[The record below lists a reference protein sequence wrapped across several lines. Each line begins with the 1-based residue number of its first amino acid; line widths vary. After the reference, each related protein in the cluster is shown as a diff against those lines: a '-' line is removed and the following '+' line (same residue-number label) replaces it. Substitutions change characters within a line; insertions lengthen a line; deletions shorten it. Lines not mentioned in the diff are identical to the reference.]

1 MSISAIIFSLLIINF
16 IMVLIHESGFIQ
28 NVDEWISSRWKF
40 YHLPYPIR
48 CLLCGTWWLS
58 LLFIIITP
66 GAFTL
71 LNIMLCLVNAHLTE
85 ITQGLWRTIKKLIMD
100 LIGWINNYI

>member
-16 IMVLIHESGFIQ
+16 IMVLIHESGFIE
-28 NVDEWISSRWKF
+28 NVDEWISTRWKF
-40 YHLPYPIR
+40 YHLPYPVR

-71 LNIMLCLVNAHLTE
+71 LNILLCLLNAHLTE

-100 LIGWINNYI
+100 VIGWINNYI

>member
-1 MSISAIIFSLLIINF
+1 
-16 IMVLIHESGFIQ
+16 MVLIHESGFIQ
-28 NVDEWISSRWKF
+28 NVDEWISTKWKF
-40 YHLPYPIR
+40 YHLPYPVR

-71 LNIMLCLVNAHLTE
+71 LNILLCLVNAHLTE

>member
-1 MSISAIIFSLLIINF
+1 MSAIIYSLLTINL
-16 IMVLIHESGFIQ
+16 IMVLIHESGFIEKM
-28 NVDEWISSRWKF
+28 DEIISTRWKF
-40 YHLPYPIR
+40 YHLPYPVR

-71 LNIMLCLVNAHLTE
+71 FNVLLCLVNAHLTT
-85 ITQGLWRTIKKLIMD
+85 ITQGIWRTLMLMMEKILWWFNKILQ
-100 LIGWINNYI
+100 